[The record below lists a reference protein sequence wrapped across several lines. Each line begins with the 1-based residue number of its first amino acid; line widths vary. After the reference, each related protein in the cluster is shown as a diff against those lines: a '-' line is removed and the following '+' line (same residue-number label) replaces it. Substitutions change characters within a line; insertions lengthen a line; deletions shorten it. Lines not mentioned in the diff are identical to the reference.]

1 MKNILLLVHDDKGQ
15 EARVQGAL
23 DLARG
28 LSGHIRCLD
37 VTPIYVFPGDLE
49 GAAAGQLVAAER
61 VNETRNHA
69 VLETRLANEALPW
82 DWADALGDMAN
93 CLVGQARLADVI
105 VVNCTREGWLNGDR
119 RSIVTSVVTQANCP
133 VVAIPDA
140 AKGIALGGAALVCWD
155 GSQPAANALRAAIP
169 MLKLGGAVH
178 VVTVG
183 DIEDGPSAREAATYL
198 SRHDIHAEV
207 REIAGGAA
215 EADACLLDLGQSLRA
230 DYCVMGAYGHGRMNE
245 ALFGGVTRRMIQA
258 AQLPLVLAR

>member
-61 VNETRNHA
+61 VSEARNHA
-69 VLETRLANEALPW
+69 ALEARLANEALAW
-82 DWADALGDMAN
+82 DWAEALGDMAN
-93 CLVGQARLADVI
+93 CLVGHARLADVI
-105 VVNCTREGWLNGDR
+105 VVNCTRDGWLNGDR

-133 VVAIPDA
+133 VVAIPDPAMGIELGEA
-140 AKGIALGGAALVCWD
+140 AIVCWD

-169 MLKLGGAVH
+169 MLKLARAVH
-178 VVTVG
+178 VITVG
-183 DIEDGPSAREAATYL
+183 EIQDGPSALEAAAYL

-207 REIAGGAA
+207 QAIAAGAA
-215 EADACLLDLGQSLRA
+215 GPDACLLDLGQSLRA
-230 DYCVMGAYGHGRMNE
+230 GYCVMGAYGHGRVNE

-258 AQLPLVLAR
+258 AKLPLVLSR